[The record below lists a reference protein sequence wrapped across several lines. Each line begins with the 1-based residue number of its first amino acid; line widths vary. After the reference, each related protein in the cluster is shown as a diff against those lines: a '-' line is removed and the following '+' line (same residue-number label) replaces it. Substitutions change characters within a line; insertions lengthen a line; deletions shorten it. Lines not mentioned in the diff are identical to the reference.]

1 MKHSNYIYFVLFL
14 LILIIIIYIYQENN
28 AVDREGFVTKYYR
41 PKYRRFR
48 KLLNDYIFYYI
59 K

>member
-1 MKHSNYIYFVLFL
+1 MKHSNYIYLLLLL
-14 LILIIIIYIYQENN
+14 LIVIIIIYINYSNNQE
-28 AVDREGFVTKYYR
+28 REGFINRYYR
-41 PKYRRFR
+41 PHYRRFR

>member
-1 MKHSNYIYFVLFL
+1 MKYSNYKYLLLL
-14 LILIIIIYIYQENN
+14 LIVIIIIYIYQKDYQE
-28 AVDREGFVTKYYR
+28 REGFITKYYR
-41 PKYRRFR
+41 PHYRRFK

>member
-1 MKHSNYIYFVLFL
+1 MKHFNYTYLLLLL
-14 LILIIIIYIYQENN
+14 LIVIIIIYINYSKNQE
-28 AVDREGFVTKYYR
+28 REGIINRYYR
-41 PKYRRFR
+41 PQYRRFR

>member
-1 MKHSNYIYFVLFL
+1 MKRSNYIYFLLFL
-14 LILIIIIYIYQENN
+14 LVIIIIIYIYQENN
-28 AVDREGFVTKYYR
+28 GKREGFVTKYYR
-41 PKYRRFR
+41 PQYRRFR